1 MMQGLAK
8 QLEAKLPTGDQ
19 SAAVIQA
26 DLLKAVI
33 AALRAK

>member
-1 MMQGLAK
+1 MNDLAK
-8 QLEAKLPTGDQ
+8 QLEDKLPTGDQ
-19 SAAVIQA
+19 AAAVIRA